1 VSGVSVT
8 NNKRKR
14 DFGSSMVV
22 GDQKVCGD
30 RTEIKVYKC
39 KLFGTPTTAQKRKRD
54 FFRRCWS

>member
-1 VSGVSVT
+1 VSGASVT

-30 RTEIKVYKC
+30 RTELKVYKVQTFWNTNNDT
-39 KLFGTPTTAQKRKRD
+39 KDIQ
-54 FFRRCWS
+54 